1 MCVCLCVSMY
11 VMLSRLTWILLA
23 LFKGLVDIDKSE
35 VVALWMLE
43 LHVALGR
50 LWPQVHRGSH
60 KASWY

>member
-1 MCVCLCVSMY
+1 MY

-60 KASWY
+60 KASRY